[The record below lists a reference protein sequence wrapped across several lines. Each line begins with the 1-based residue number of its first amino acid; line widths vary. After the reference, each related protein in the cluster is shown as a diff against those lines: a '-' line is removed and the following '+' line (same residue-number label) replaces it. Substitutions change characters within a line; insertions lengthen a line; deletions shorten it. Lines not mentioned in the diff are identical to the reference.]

1 MDFRYILVYIAVNTF
16 CFITASIIVSKFSL
30 NVGSERDIIIFRKM
44 VACYMVFLAT
54 EGFWAFGI
62 SNLLPI
68 SPTIYGLVK
77 VFGTFFIPLMVYY
90 WFTFALNRF
99 GLEIDNKISKVLSV
113 IPIILL
119 AILYITSFITKQ
131 VFIINPDGTVSFGT
145 GFAASGL
152 VDNIYGFAIII
163 NALIILFK
171 GNLKVERKA
180 YIIQIIFILI
190 CTIGGILD
198 AVVENAPIM
207 QLSICLSF
215 VYLFINIQE
224 PHIYNDS
231 LTGLN
236 NRRRTEIFLNDIFDG
251 NNEDWHLFMI
261 DVDNFKQANDTKG
274 HVFGDT
280 VLKLVAK
287 SLSSAT
293 ESYEKSIVSRWGG
306 DEFVVIVKDNRED
319 ITEEISN
326 KAQEEIDKNL
336 LESNINYPIHLSFGH
351 CKFNKEK
358 TSSIKEF
365 IETADKELYKT
376 KRSKNVLR

>member
-30 NVGSERDIIIFRKM
+30 NVGSERDIIIYRKM

-54 EGFWAFGI
+54 EGFWALGM
-62 SNLLPI
+62 SNLVSI

-99 GLEIDNKISKVLSV
+99 GLEIDNKVHKVLSV
-113 IPIILL
+113 LPIILL

-131 VFIINPDGTVSFGT
+131 VFYINPDGTVSFGT

-163 NALIILFK
+163 NALIILIK
-171 GNLKVERKA
+171 GNLKVERRV
-180 YIIQIIFILI
+180 YIRQIIFILI
-190 CTIGGILD
+190 CTVGGILD
-198 AVVENAPIM
+198 AVVENAPLM

-215 VYLFINIQE
+215 VYLFINILE

-251 NNEDWHLFMI
+251 KNEDWHLFMI
-261 DVDNFKQANDTKG
+261 DVDNFKKANDTKG
-274 HVFGDT
+274 HIFGDT

-306 DEFVVIVKDNRED
+306 DEFVVIVKDNRDD

-336 LESNINYPIHLSFGH
+336 LENNINYPIQLSFGH

-358 TSSIKEF
+358 IASVKEF
-365 IETADKELYKT
+365 IEIADKELYKT
-376 KRSKNVLR
+376 KRSKDVLR